1 MNKNTFIFLFFLLI
15 CKTNF
20 GSIYTDN
27 ITLVKISTEYS
38 ENIVLGLLDSNTLA
52 NSYELSHSR
61 KIEYLN
67 SHFDY
72 LKDFVFH
79 NLNRCIPCGLR
90 YSWNLYKE
98 QLQFNKIEI
107 GFLDLN
113 LNSKIPEQ
121 FETKTEEE
129 KELNFACL
137 KINSLQNWILT
148 N

>member
-1 MNKNTFIFLFFLLI
+1 MKKNIFIFLFFLLI

-27 ITLVKISTEYS
+27 ITIVKISTEYNV
-38 ENIVLGLLDSNTLA
+38 NITLALLDSNTLS
-52 NSYELSHSR
+52 NSDKLSHDS

-72 LKDFVFH
+72 LKDLIFH
-79 NLNRCIPCGLR
+79 ALNRCIPCGLSH
-90 YSWNLYKE
+90 SWNLYAE
-98 QLQFNKIEI
+98 QLQLNQIEI
-107 GFLDLN
+107 EILDLDLN
-113 LNSKIPEQ
+113 SKALEQ
-121 FETKTEEE
+121 FEIKTEEE
-129 KELNFACL
+129 KELDFACL